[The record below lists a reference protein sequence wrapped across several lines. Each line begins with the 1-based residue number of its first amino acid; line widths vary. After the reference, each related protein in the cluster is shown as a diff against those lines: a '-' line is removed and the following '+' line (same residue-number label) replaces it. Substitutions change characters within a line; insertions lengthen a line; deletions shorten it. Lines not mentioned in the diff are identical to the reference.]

1 MWSNE
6 KSFIQLID
14 VIKHSETLKVA
25 FFDLFY
31 NKFFSDGYVSISN
44 SLNTG
49 KTSFVNSENV
59 DPNLKIILKK
69 SKKELEK
76 IEGDRFSQLLE
87 KFIDRQD
94 KLNNESQL
102 ALSTL
107 FSLVLGDSYLEFLRQ
122 LMVSLRTE
130 FGQLFSMNNS
140 ENEESPRKWSFEDL
154 EVGIQNGYLIKGN
167 VQLNF
172 INNFGDFIAAL
183 NKMKPSEDSSNNFFN
198 NNGRG
203 TKKTF
208 SGKKLFYRGHSN
220 INYLLKSGVE
230 RNINLHKNEHH
241 LYEQTILRNPDYFKD
256 DKYHIDKLK
265 TMQHY
270 GVPTRLLDITSNP
283 LIALYFSVCDS
294 NNVDGEVIVF
304 DVNESDIKYTESDSI
319 SILASMALLDYP
331 TKTYLY
337 IGSFYNKQ
345 FSKSS
350 AVNKLVSKI
359 RLEKPSFQNS
369 VVPSIFEENYFV
381 LVKKDNRRIQKQDGA
396 FICCSCNPYTAKS
409 LNQYRFSIHN
419 KRQILII
426 SQHAKE
432 DILSQLELFDIHRGS
447 IYPEIDKVSEYL
459 VKKYS

>member
-1 MWSNE
+1 MGSIE
-6 KSFIQLID
+6 LIRYSD
-14 VIKHSETLKVA
+14 ILKEA

-31 NKFFSDGYVSISN
+31 YKLYSDGYVPID
-44 SLNTG
+44 NTINID
-49 KTSFVNSENV
+49 KTSLINNKLV
-59 DPNLKIILKK
+59 DSKIKSILKK
-69 SKKELEK
+69 SQNELNNLDD
-76 IEGDRFSQLLE
+76 IEFTQLL
-87 KFIDRQD
+87 KKIIDD
-94 KLNNESQL
+94 TEKLNGESQL
-102 ALSTL
+102 ALVKV
-107 FSLVLGDSYLEFLRQ
+107 FQLVMGKKFVEFLKI
-122 LMVSLRTE
+122 LLVDLRTE
-130 FGQLFSMNNS
+130 FGRLFSIKNS
-140 ENEESPRKWSFEDL
+140 IDNESPLNWKFEDF
-154 EVGIQNGYLIKGN
+154 QFDYKNGYLQRSN

-172 INNFGDFIAAL
+172 INNFDDFIAAL
-183 NKMKPSEDSSNNFFN
+183 KKIKPSENSSNNFN
-198 NNGRG
+198 NSEWIE
-203 TKKTF
+203 KVF
-208 SGKKLFYRGHSN
+208 YGKKLFYRGHSN
-220 INYLLKSGVE
+220 VNYLLKPGVA

-241 LYEQTILRNPDYFKD
+241 LCEQTILRNPDYFKD

-319 SILASMALLDYP
+319 SILASMALLDYT

-337 IGSFYNKQ
+337 IGSFNNKQ

>member
-31 NKFFSDGYVSISN
+31 NKFISDGYVSISN

-59 DPNLKIILKK
+59 APNLKMILKK
-69 SKKELEK
+69 SKKELGK
-76 IEGDRFSQLLE
+76 IDDYGFSQLLE
-87 KFIDRQD
+87 KFIVRQD

-107 FSLVLGDSYLEFLRQ
+107 FSLVLGDSYLEFLSQ
-122 LMVSLRTE
+122 LMVSLQTE
-130 FGQLFSMNNS
+130 FVQLFLMNNS

-154 EVGIQNGYLIKGN
+154 EVGLQNGYLIKGD

-172 INNFGDFIAAL
+172 INNFDDFIAAL
-183 NKMKPSEDSSNNFFN
+183 NRIKPSENSSNNFN
-198 NNGRG
+198 NSEWIE
-203 TKKTF
+203 KVF
-208 SGKKLFYRGHSN
+208 YGKKLFYRGHSN
-220 INYLLKSGVE
+220 VNYLLKPGVA
-230 RNINLHKNEHH
+230 RNINLHRNEHH

-283 LIALYFSVCDS
+283 LIALYFSACTSDD
-294 NNVDGEVIVF
+294 VDGEVIIFNV
-304 DVNESDIKYTESDSI
+304 DENDIKYTESDSI
-319 SILASMALLDYP
+319 SVLASMALLDYH
-331 TKTYLY
+331 TKDSLY
-337 IGSFYNKQ
+337 QRNNNQINNISGD
-345 FSKSS
+345 
-350 AVNKLVSKI
+350 KLLSKI
-359 RLEKPSFQNS
+359 RLEKPSFQNTINS
-369 VVPSIFEENYFV
+369 NIFEENFFV
-381 LVKKDNRRIQKQDGA
+381 LTKKDNRRIQKQDGA

-409 LNQYRFSIHN
+409 INQYRFSIHN

-426 SQHAKE
+426 SKNAKKS
-432 DILSQLELFDIHRGS
+432 ILNQLELFDIHRGS

>member
-1 MWSNE
+1 MDSIE
-6 KSFIQLID
+6 LIR
-14 VIKHSETLKVA
+14 HSDILKEA

-31 NKFFSDGYVSISN
+31 YKLYSDGYVPID
-44 SLNTG
+44 NTINID
-49 KTSFVNSENV
+49 KTSLINNKLV
-59 DPNLKIILKK
+59 DSKIKSILKN
-69 SKKELEK
+69 SQNELNNLDD
-76 IEGDRFSQLLE
+76 IEFTQLLKKIVADTE
-87 KFIDRQD
+87 
-94 KLNNESQL
+94 KLNRESQL
-102 ALSTL
+102 ALVKV
-107 FSLVLGDSYLEFLRQ
+107 FQLVKGKKFVEFLKI
-122 LMVSLRTE
+122 LLVYLRTE
-130 FGQLFSMNNS
+130 FEHLFSIKNS
-140 ENEESPRKWSFEDL
+140 IDNESPLNWKFEDF
-154 EVGIQNGYLIKGN
+154 QFDYKNGYLIKGN

-183 NKMKPSEDSSNNFFN
+183 NKMKPSENSSNNFYN
-198 NNGRG
+198 NNGIG
-203 TKKTF
+203 TEKTF
-208 SGKKLFYRGHSN
+208 SDKKLFYRGHSN

-319 SILASMALLDYP
+319 SILASLALLDYP

-337 IGSFYNKQ
+337 FGSFNNKQ
-345 FSKSS
+345 FFNSS

-409 LNQYRFSIHN
+409 LNQYRFSVHN

-426 SQHAKE
+426 SKNAKK

>member
-1 MWSNE
+1 MDSIE
-6 KSFIQLID
+6 LIRYSD
-14 VIKHSETLKVA
+14 ILKEA

-31 NKFFSDGYVSISN
+31 YKLYSDGYVPID
-44 SLNTG
+44 NTINID
-49 KTSFVNSENV
+49 KTSLINNKLV
-59 DPNLKIILKK
+59 DSKIKSILKK
-69 SKKELEK
+69 PQNELNNLED
-76 IEGDRFSQLLE
+76 IEFTQLLKKIIADTE
-87 KFIDRQD
+87 
-94 KLNNESQL
+94 KLNGESQL
-102 ALSTL
+102 ALVKV
-107 FSLVLGDSYLEFLRQ
+107 FQLVKGKKFVEFLKI
-122 LMVSLRTE
+122 LLVDLRTE
-130 FGQLFSMNNS
+130 FGRLFSIKNS
-140 ENEESPRKWSFEDL
+140 IDNESPLNWKFEDF
-154 EVGIQNGYLIKGN
+154 QFDYKNGYLQRSN

-172 INNFGDFIAAL
+172 INNFDDFIAAL
-183 NKMKPSEDSSNNFFN
+183 KKIKPSENSSNNFN
-198 NNGRG
+198 NSEWIE
-203 TKKTF
+203 KVF
-208 SGKKLFYRGHSN
+208 YGKKLFYRGHSN
-220 INYLLKSGVE
+220 VNYLLKPGVA

-304 DVNESDIKYTESDSI
+304 DVNESEIKYTESDSI

-337 IGSFYNKQ
+337 VGSFNNKQ
-345 FSKSS
+345 FSNSS
-350 AVNKLVSKI
+350 EINKLVSKI
-359 RLEKPSFQNS
+359 RLEKPSFQNTINS
-369 VVPSIFEENYFV
+369 NIFEENFFV
-381 LVKKDNRRIQKQDGA
+381 LTKKDNRRIQKQDGA

-409 LNQYRFSIHN
+409 INQYRFSIHN

-426 SQHAKE
+426 SKNAKK
-432 DILSQLELFDIHRGS
+432 DILNQLELFDIHRGS

>member
-1 MWSNE
+1 MGSIE
-6 KSFIQLID
+6 LIRYSD
-14 VIKHSETLKVA
+14 ILKEA

-31 NKFFSDGYVSISN
+31 YKLYSDGYVPID
-44 SLNTG
+44 NTINID
-49 KTSFVNSENV
+49 KTSLINNKLV
-59 DPNLKIILKK
+59 DSKIKSILKK
-69 SKKELEK
+69 SQNELNNLDD
-76 IEGDRFSQLLE
+76 IEFTQLL
-87 KFIDRQD
+87 KKIIDD
-94 KLNNESQL
+94 TEKLNGESQL
-102 ALSTL
+102 ALVKV
-107 FSLVLGDSYLEFLRQ
+107 FQLVKGKKFVEFLKI
-122 LMVSLRTE
+122 LLVDLRTE
-130 FGQLFSMNNS
+130 FGRLFSIKNS
-140 ENEESPRKWSFEDL
+140 IDNESPLNWKFKDF
-154 EVGIQNGYLIKGN
+154 QFDYKNGYLQRSN

-172 INNFGDFIAAL
+172 INNFDDFIAAL
-183 NKMKPSEDSSNNFFN
+183 KKIKPSENSSNNFN
-198 NNGRG
+198 NSEWIE
-203 TKKTF
+203 KVF
-208 SGKKLFYRGHSN
+208 YGKKLFYRGHSN
-220 INYLLKSGVE
+220 VNYLLKPGVA

-319 SILASMALLDYP
+319 SILASMALLDYT

-337 IGSFYNKQ
+337 IGSFNNKQ

>member
-1 MWSNE
+1 MDSIE
-6 KSFIQLID
+6 LIR
-14 VIKHSETLKVA
+14 HSDILKEA

-31 NKFFSDGYVSISN
+31 YKLYSDGYVPID
-44 SLNTG
+44 NTINID
-49 KTSFVNSENV
+49 KTSLINNKLV
-59 DPNLKIILKK
+59 DSKIKSILKN
-69 SKKELEK
+69 SQNELNNLDD
-76 IEGDRFSQLLE
+76 IEFTQLLKKIVADTE
-87 KFIDRQD
+87 
-94 KLNNESQL
+94 KLNRESQL
-102 ALSTL
+102 ALVKV
-107 FSLVLGDSYLEFLRQ
+107 FQLVKGKKFVEFLKI
-122 LMVSLRTE
+122 LLVNLRTE
-130 FGQLFSMNNS
+130 FGRLFSIKNS
-140 ENEESPRKWSFEDL
+140 IDNESPLNWKFEDFQFDY
-154 EVGIQNGYLIKGN
+154 ENGYLQKSN

-172 INNFGDFIAAL
+172 INNFGDFIVEL
-183 NKMKPSEDSSNNFFN
+183 NRMKPSEDSSNNFYN

-208 SGKKLFYRGHSN
+208 SGKKMFYRGHSN
-220 INYLLKSGVE
+220 TNYLLKSGIE

-337 IGSFYNKQ
+337 VGSFNNKQ
-345 FSKSS
+345 FSNSS
-350 AVNKLVSKI
+350 EINKLVSKI
-359 RLEKPSFQNS
+359 RLEKPSFQNTINS
-369 VVPSIFEENYFV
+369 NIFEENFFV
-381 LVKKDNRRIQKQDGA
+381 LTKKDNRRIQKQDGA

-409 LNQYRFSIHN
+409 INQYRFSIHN

-426 SQHAKE
+426 SKNAKK
-432 DILSQLELFDIHRGS
+432 DILNQLELFDIHRGS

>member
-1 MWSNE
+1 MGSIE
-6 KSFIQLID
+6 LIRYSD
-14 VIKHSETLKVA
+14 ILKEA

-31 NKFFSDGYVSISN
+31 YKLYSDGYVPID
-44 SLNTG
+44 NTINID
-49 KTSFVNSENV
+49 KTSLINNKLV
-59 DPNLKIILKK
+59 DSKIKSILKK
-69 SKKELEK
+69 SQNELNNLDD
-76 IEGDRFSQLLE
+76 IEFTQLLKKIIADTE
-87 KFIDRQD
+87 
-94 KLNNESQL
+94 KLNGESQL
-102 ALSTL
+102 ALVKV
-107 FSLVLGDSYLEFLRQ
+107 FQLVKGKKFVKFLKI
-122 LMVSLRTE
+122 LLVDLRTE
-130 FGQLFSMNNS
+130 FGRLFSIKNS
-140 ENEESPRKWSFEDL
+140 IDNESPLNWKFEDF
-154 EVGIQNGYLIKGN
+154 QFDYKNGYLQRSN

-172 INNFGDFIAAL
+172 INNFDDFIAAL
-183 NKMKPSEDSSNNFFN
+183 KKIKPSENSSNNFN
-198 NNGRG
+198 NSEWIE
-203 TKKTF
+203 KVF
-208 SGKKLFYRGHSN
+208 YGKKLFYRGHSN
-220 INYLLKSGVE
+220 VNYLLKPGVA
-230 RNINLHKNEHH
+230 RNINLHRNEHH

-337 IGSFYNKQ
+337 VGSFNNKQ
-345 FSKSS
+345 FSNSS
-350 AVNKLVSKI
+350 EINKLVSKI
-359 RLEKPSFQNS
+359 RLEKPSFQNTINS
-369 VVPSIFEENYFV
+369 NIFEENFFV
-381 LVKKDNRRIQKQDGA
+381 LTKKDNRRIQKQDGA

-409 LNQYRFSIHN
+409 INQYRFSIHN

-426 SQHAKE
+426 SKNAKKS
-432 DILSQLELFDIHRGS
+432 ILNQLELFDIHRGS

>member
-1 MWSNE
+1 MDSIE
-6 KSFIQLID
+6 LIRYSD
-14 VIKHSETLKVA
+14 ILKEA

-31 NKFFSDGYVSISN
+31 YKLYSDGYVPID
-44 SLNTG
+44 NTINID
-49 KTSFVNSENV
+49 KTSLINNKLV
-59 DPNLKIILKK
+59 DSKIKSILKK
-69 SKKELEK
+69 SQNELNNLED
-76 IEGDRFSQLLE
+76 IEFTQLLKKIIADTE
-87 KFIDRQD
+87 
-94 KLNNESQL
+94 KLNGESQL
-102 ALSTL
+102 ALVKV
-107 FSLVLGDSYLEFLRQ
+107 FQLVKGKKFVEFLKI
-122 LMVSLRTE
+122 LLVDLRTE
-130 FGQLFSMNNS
+130 FGRLFSIKNS
-140 ENEESPRKWSFEDL
+140 IDNESPLNWKFEDF
-154 EVGIQNGYLIKGN
+154 QFDYKNGYLQRSN

-172 INNFGDFIAAL
+172 INNFDDFIAAL
-183 NKMKPSEDSSNNFFN
+183 KKIKPSENSSNNFN
-198 NNGRG
+198 NSEWIE
-203 TKKTF
+203 KVF
-208 SGKKLFYRGHSN
+208 YGKKLFYRGHSN
-220 INYLLKSGVE
+220 VNYLLKPGVA

-304 DVNESDIKYTESDSI
+304 DVNESEIKYTESDSI

-337 IGSFYNKQ
+337 VGSFNNKQ
-345 FSKSS
+345 FSNSS
-350 AVNKLVSKI
+350 EINKLVSKI
-359 RLEKPSFQNS
+359 RLEKPSFQNTINS
-369 VVPSIFEENYFV
+369 NIFEENFFV
-381 LVKKDNRRIQKQDGA
+381 LTKKDNRRIQKQDGA

-409 LNQYRFSIHN
+409 INQYRFSIHN

-426 SQHAKE
+426 SKNAKK
-432 DILSQLELFDIHRGS
+432 DILNQLELFDIHRGS

>member
-1 MWSNE
+1 MDSIE
-6 KSFIQLID
+6 LIR
-14 VIKHSETLKVA
+14 HSDILKEA

-31 NKFFSDGYVSISN
+31 YKLYSDGYVPID
-44 SLNTG
+44 NTINID
-49 KTSFVNSENV
+49 KTSLINNKLV
-59 DPNLKIILKK
+59 DSKIKSILKK
-69 SKKELEK
+69 SQNELNNLDD
-76 IEGDRFSQLLE
+76 IEFTQLLKKMVADTE
-87 KFIDRQD
+87 
-94 KLNNESQL
+94 KLNCESQL
-102 ALSTL
+102 ALVKV
-107 FSLVLGDSYLEFLRQ
+107 FQLVKGKKFVEFLKI
-122 LMVSLRTE
+122 LLVYLRTE
-130 FGQLFSMNNS
+130 FGRLFTIKNS
-140 ENEESPRKWSFEDL
+140 IGNESPLDWKFEDF
-154 EVGIQNGYLIKGN
+154 QFDYKYGYLIKGN

-183 NKMKPSEDSSNNFFN
+183 NKMKPSEDSSNNFYN
-198 NNGRG
+198 NNDRG
-203 TKKTF
+203 TGKTF

-331 TKTYLY
+331 TKNYLY
-337 IGSFYNKQ
+337 VGSFNNKQ
-345 FSKSS
+345 FSNSS

-419 KRQILII
+419 KRQILVI
-426 SQHAKE
+426 SQHAKG
-432 DILSQLELFDIHRGS
+432 DILTQLELFDIHRGS

>member
-1 MWSNE
+1 MGSIE
-6 KSFIQLID
+6 LIRYSD
-14 VIKHSETLKVA
+14 ILKEA

-31 NKFFSDGYVSISN
+31 YKLYSDGYVPID
-44 SLNTG
+44 NTINID
-49 KTSFVNSENV
+49 KTSLINNKLV
-59 DPNLKIILKK
+59 DSKIKSILKK
-69 SKKELEK
+69 SQNELNNLDD
-76 IEGDRFSQLLE
+76 IEFTQLL
-87 KFIDRQD
+87 KKIIDD
-94 KLNNESQL
+94 TEKLNGESQL
-102 ALSTL
+102 ALVKV
-107 FSLVLGDSYLEFLRQ
+107 FQLVKGKKFVEFLKI
-122 LMVSLRTE
+122 LLVDLRTE
-130 FGQLFSMNNS
+130 FGRLFSIKNS
-140 ENEESPRKWSFEDL
+140 IDNESPLNWKFEDF
-154 EVGIQNGYLIKGN
+154 QFDYKNGYLQRSN

-172 INNFGDFIAAL
+172 INNFDDFIAAL
-183 NKMKPSEDSSNNFFN
+183 KKIKPSENSSNNFN
-198 NNGRG
+198 NSEWIE
-203 TKKTF
+203 KVF
-208 SGKKLFYRGHSN
+208 YGKKLFYRGHSN
-220 INYLLKSGVE
+220 VNYLLKPGVA

-319 SILASMALLDYP
+319 SILASMALLDYT

-337 IGSFYNKQ
+337 IGSFNNKQ